1 MPTAKASV
9 PTANAAKYV
18 QQLCKHWS
26 HRLEVDLSD
35 RKGVVRFPSAVATLD
50 AGEDALLVT
59 IEGENADEVER
70 LKGVVASHL
79 DRFAFREAP
88 LRFDWS
94 RAEEARRRG
103 TAMNADEIR
112 AIQAPL
118 KDRYRSDPKA
128 GMLTLRAKGALDSA
142 AIACKV
148 ETGRALA
155 VAGLAP
161 GDRRKRRRALL
172 RRHAA

>member
-1 MPTAKASV
+1 MPSTSASV

-35 RKGVVRFPSAVATLD
+35 ERGVVKFPSAVVTLEPE
-50 AGEDALLVT
+50 AQALKVA
-59 IEGENADEVER
+59 IEGEEREAVER

-94 RAEEARRRG
+94 GPEG
-103 TAMNADEIR
+103 
-112 AIQAPL
+112 
-118 KDRYRSDPKA
+118 
-128 GMLTLRAKGALDSA
+128 
-142 AIACKV
+142 
-148 ETGRALA
+148 
-155 VAGLAP
+155 
-161 GDRRKRRRALL
+161 
-172 RRHAA
+172 